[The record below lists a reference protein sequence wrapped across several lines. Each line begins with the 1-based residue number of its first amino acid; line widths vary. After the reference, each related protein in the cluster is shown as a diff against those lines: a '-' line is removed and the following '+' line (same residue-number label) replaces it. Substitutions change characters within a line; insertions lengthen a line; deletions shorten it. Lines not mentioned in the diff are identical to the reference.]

1 MEILHPEPFGA
12 IDERRWRADV
22 AQVRRRA
29 AAMTEDEFLVA
40 VARLAVLGDR
50 NGHGGVF
57 PTDQPRLR
65 MWPLRLHELADGWHV
80 VDAADPTM
88 VGSLLKAVGGRPIE
102 QVTAALEPIV
112 PFDNEQ
118 TRRARLGSYLVVP
131 AFLRGLGIYGDGS
144 LTLVGTEGKRRTVS
158 ARIQCWQQR
167 FIELTGLTV
176 PQIPLT
182 LPAVGSPPADPYFWW
197 RRQGDALVVGF
208 ERVLARSPGGVG
220 IEAFVSELKTQVR
233 QRRPAVLVVDA
244 RRNPGGENES
254 GDPLMAFLREVAADE
269 RTSVRV
275 LIGRG
280 TYSAA
285 ALLLAEL
292 DTQVPVTFVG
302 EASGGGSGTFGNP
315 QTHRLRGA
323 GVVVQ
328 IPGRWFSRLNDD
340 IASIEPDRPAETT
353 WSAFATGEDPV
364 LDAALSP

>member
-1 MEILHPEPFGA
+1 ML
-12 IDERRWRADV
+12 
-22 AQVRRRA
+22 A
-29 AAMTEDEFLVA
+29 A
-40 VARLAVLGDR
+40 
-50 NGHGGVF
+50 
-57 PTDQPRLR
+57 
-65 MWPLRLHELADGWHV
+65 
-80 VDAADPTM
+80 
-88 VGSLLKAVGGRPIE
+88 
-102 QVTAALEPIV
+102 
-112 PFDNEQ
+112 
-118 TRRARLGSYLVVP
+118 
-131 AFLRGLGIYGDGS
+131 
-144 LTLVGTEGKRRTVS
+144 
-158 ARIQCWQQR
+158 R

>member
-1 MEILHPEPFGA
+1 
-12 IDERRWRADV
+12 
-22 AQVRRRA
+22 
-29 AAMTEDEFLVA
+29 MTEDEFLVA

-57 PTDQPRLR
+57 PTDQPRLS
-65 MWPLRLHELADGWHV
+65 MWPLRLHEFADGWRV

-88 VGSLLKAVGGRPIE
+88 VGSLLQAVGGRPIE
-102 QVTAALEPIV
+102 QVTDAVEPIV

-131 AFLRGLGIYGDGS
+131 AFLRGLGVYGDGS
-144 LTLVGTEGKRRTVS
+144 LTLVGPGGDRRTVPVLDPVPVAS
-158 ARIQCWQQR
+158 
-167 FIELTGLTV
+167 FIELTGLSV
-176 PQIPLT
+176 PQIPLA
-182 LPAVGSPPADPYFWW
+182 LPAVGAPPADPYFWS

-208 ERVLARSPGGVG
+208 ERVLARSPAGLG
-220 IEAFVSELKTQVR
+220 IEDFVGDLEVQLR

-244 RRNPGGENES
+244 RRNPGGENET
-254 GDPLMAFLREVAADE
+254 GDPLMAFLREVAADG

-302 EASGGGSGTFGNP
+302 EPTGGGSGTFGNP
-315 QTHRLRGA
+315 HAHRLRGA

-328 IPGRWFSRLNDD
+328 IPGRWFSRLDD
-340 IASIEPDRPAETT
+340 DVASIEPDRPVETT
-353 WSAFATGEDPV
+353 WSAFASGADPV
-364 LDAALSP
+364 LQAALSP

>member
-1 MEILHPEPFGA
+1 MRWGVGLLVVLLSACTAGTSPDARSASVASSRHADLDGFVRAVEILHPEPFGA

-144 LTLVGTEGKRRTVS
+144 LTLVGTEGKRRTVPAPDPVPAAS
-158 ARIQCWQQR
+158 

-182 LPAVGSPPADPYFWW
+182 LPAVGSPPADPYF
-197 RRQGDALVVGF
+197 
-208 ERVLARSPGGVG
+208 
-220 IEAFVSELKTQVR
+220 
-233 QRRPAVLVVDA
+233 
-244 RRNPGGENES
+244 
-254 GDPLMAFLREVAADE
+254 
-269 RTSVRV
+269 
-275 LIGRG
+275 
-280 TYSAA
+280 
-285 ALLLAEL
+285 
-292 DTQVPVTFVG
+292 
-302 EASGGGSGTFGNP
+302 
-315 QTHRLRGA
+315 
-323 GVVVQ
+323 
-328 IPGRWFSRLNDD
+328 
-340 IASIEPDRPAETT
+340 
-353 WSAFATGEDPV
+353 
-364 LDAALSP
+364 